1 MLVLSRRL
9 GEALIIDT
17 PQGRVRIQITDVD
30 SRHARCRIG
39 IDAPAEMA
47 VLRGELLPRSPEES
61 PPPSSQE

>member
-9 GEALIIDT
+9 GEAILIDT
-17 PQGRVRIQITDVD
+17 PQGRVRIKITDVD
-30 SRHARCRIG
+30 SRTQRCRLG

-61 PPPSSQE
+61 SPPSL